1 LEQDAPYLAAA
12 NLYAHLLGGLGQGV
26 QGPVGRLGLVEGFR
40 WQAIVAEKPSGWVL
54 GNQGDDPGTLLLG
67 DAGFPSGTGAV
78 AETVYPFG
86 VEAVEAPSH
95 GLRMTA
101 EFFGDPGGAQSLPT
115 QGDDTGSED
124 PVAGSV
130 AAAGEF
136 ADFSFFFDVFG

>member
-1 LEQDAPYLAAA
+1 MTFWDELRIRAPRPWSRAAPAHAFLEQDAPYLAAA

-86 VEAVEAPSH
+86 A
-95 GLRMTA
+95 LKRWRRLLT
-101 EFFGDPGGAQSLPT
+101 
-115 QGDDTGSED
+115 
-124 PVAGSV
+124 
-130 AAAGEF
+130 
-136 ADFSFFFDVFG
+136 VFG